1 MSNGKNNWDKAKV
14 IIGVVLGLV
23 AIFTIIYNADCY
35 NVKQAGSE
43 VFATI
48 DTVVAMQQRVEKK
61 FDSWDLRNKINE
73 IADLD
78 NRYGPGCTTCDPKL
92 RGYYNWL
99 VIERDRLIKRMKEG
113 K

>member
-1 MSNGKNNWDKAKV
+1 MATNNGWNKAKV
-14 IIGVVLGLV
+14 IIGVLLGAA

-61 FDSWDLRNKINE
+61 FDSWELRSKIAE

-78 NRYGPGCTTCDPKL
+78 NRYGPGCASCDPKL

-99 VIERDRLIKRMKEG
+99 VIERDRLIQQMKAG